1 MKKHFII
8 LWIVV
13 VIIFF
18 IISFVEY
25 KSYVR
30 ITNNF
35 TNNIISTL
43 VNNYP
48 DVTEEEIIEI
58 INSSDNEASD
68 ILASFGI
75 DINSMGVLKSINDN
89 FYRNLIINSI
99 VLLVISIVIF
109 LLIFFYDK
117 KEKRELDK
125 IIDYLKELNRG
136 NYDLKIDLNSEGIL
150 SILKNEIYTTTVMLR
165 EMASRE
171 YLDKITL
178 KENLANISHQL
189 KTPLTSIAILV
200 DNLCDEEVD
209 KKTELEF
216 LNDIK
221 RQVDNINYLVIVL
234 LKLSRFDANVI
245 TFKKDDINV
254 KKLILECMKNLDVI
268 REVKNINIHVSGAN
282 DVEFIGDYKW
292 ESEAISNI
300 IKNAIEHTLN
310 DKNIYI
316 SFKDKSIY
324 TEIIIEDEGLGMSE
338 KEKNRIFE
346 RFYKGSSTNSNNFG
360 IGLSLAKEI
369 ITKDN
374 GKIIVKS
381 EVNKGTKFII
391 RYYKYIEFKT

>member
-8 LWIVV
+8 VWIVV
-13 VIIFF
+13 VITFF
-18 IISFVEY
+18 IISFVDY

-35 TNNIISTL
+35 TNNIISE
-43 VNNYP
+43 VVKNYP

-68 ILASFGI
+68 ILASFGF

-99 VLLVISIVIF
+99 VLLIISIVIF

-316 SFKDKSIY
+316 SFKDKSLY

-391 RYYKYIEFKT
+391 RYYK

>member
-8 LWIVV
+8 VWIVV
-13 VIIFF
+13 VITFF
-18 IISFVEY
+18 IISFVDY

-35 TNNIISTL
+35 TNNIISE
-43 VNNYP
+43 VVKNYP

-68 ILASFGI
+68 ILASFGF

-125 IIDYLKELNRG
+125 IVDYLKELNRG

-189 KTPLTSIAILV
+189 KTPLTSISILV

-300 IKNAIEHTLN
+300 LKNAIEHTLN
-310 DKNIYI
+310 GKFIYI

-381 EVNKGTKFII
+381 EVGEGTKFII
-391 RYYKYIEFKT
+391 RYYK

>member
-8 LWIVV
+8 VWIVV
-13 VIIFF
+13 VITFF
-18 IISFVEY
+18 IISFVDY

-35 TNNIISTL
+35 TNNIISE
-43 VNNYP
+43 VVKNYP

-99 VLLVISIVIF
+99 VLLIISIVIF

-310 DKNIYI
+310 GKFIYI

-391 RYYKYIEFKT
+391 RYYK

>member
-1 MKKHFII
+1 MKKTFFIV
-8 LWIVV
+8 WIVV
-13 VIIFF
+13 VITFF

-35 TNNIISTL
+35 TNNIISE
-43 VNNYP
+43 VVKNYP

-189 KTPLTSIAILV
+189 KTPLTSISILV

-209 KKTELEF
+209 KKTEIEF

-310 DKNIYI
+310 DKFIYI

-391 RYYKYIEFKT
+391 RYYK

>member
-68 ILASFGI
+68 ILASFGF

-316 SFKDKSIY
+316 SFKDKSLY

-391 RYYKYIEFKT
+391 RYYK

>member
-8 LWIVV
+8 VWIVV
-13 VIIFF
+13 VITFF

-25 KSYVR
+25 NSYVR

-35 TNNIISTL
+35 TSSIITT
-43 VNNYP
+43 VVEKYP

-125 IIDYLKELNRG
+125 IVDYLKELNRG

-171 YLDKITL
+171 YLDKINL

-189 KTPLTSIAILV
+189 KTPLTSISILV

-221 RQVDNINYLVIVL
+221 RQVDNINYLIIVL

-300 IKNAIEHTLN
+300 LKNAIEHTLN
-310 DKNIYI
+310 GKFIYI

-324 TEIIIEDEGLGMSE
+324 TEIIIEDEGLGMRNS
-338 KEKNRIFE
+338 EKNRIFE

-391 RYYKYIEFKT
+391 RYYK

>member
-189 KTPLTSIAILV
+189 KTPLTSISILV

-245 TFKKDDINV
+245 TFKKDNINV

-391 RYYKYIEFKT
+391 RYYK

>member
-8 LWIVV
+8 VWIVV
-13 VIIFF
+13 VITFF
-18 IISFVEY
+18 IISFVDY

-189 KTPLTSIAILV
+189 KTPLTSISILV

-245 TFKKDDINV
+245 TFKKDNINV

-391 RYYKYIEFKT
+391 RYYK

>member
-8 LWIVV
+8 VWIVV
-13 VIIFF
+13 VITFF
-18 IISFVEY
+18 IISFVDY

-35 TNNIISTL
+35 TNNIISE
-43 VNNYP
+43 VVKNYP

-68 ILASFGI
+68 ILASFGF

-99 VLLVISIVIF
+99 VLLIISIVIF

-189 KTPLTSIAILV
+189 KTPLTSISILV

-316 SFKDKSIY
+316 SFKDKSLY

-391 RYYKYIEFKT
+391 RYYK

>member
-13 VIIFF
+13 VITFF
-18 IISFVEY
+18 IISFVDY

-35 TNNIISTL
+35 TNNIISE
-43 VNNYP
+43 VVKNYP
-48 DVTEEEIIEI
+48 DVTEEDIIEI
-58 INSSDNEASD
+58 INNSDNEASD

-99 VLLVISIVIF
+99 VLLVISIVMF

-136 NYDLKIDLNSEGIL
+136 NYDLKIDLNSEGFL

-189 KTPLTSIAILV
+189 KTPLTSISILV

-316 SFKDKSIY
+316 SFKDKSLY

-391 RYYKYIEFKT
+391 RYYK

>member
-8 LWIVV
+8 VWIVV
-13 VIIFF
+13 VITFF
-18 IISFVEY
+18 IISFVDY

-35 TNNIISTL
+35 TNNIISE
-43 VNNYP
+43 VVKNYP

-68 ILASFGI
+68 ILASFGF

-99 VLLVISIVIF
+99 VLLIISIVIF

-391 RYYKYIEFKT
+391 RYYK

>member
-8 LWIVV
+8 VWIVV
-13 VIIFF
+13 VITFF
-18 IISFVEY
+18 IISFVDY

-35 TNNIISTL
+35 TNNIISE
-43 VNNYP
+43 VVKNYP

-68 ILASFGI
+68 ILASFGF

-99 VLLVISIVIF
+99 VLLIISIVIF

-189 KTPLTSIAILV
+189 KTPLTSISILV

-316 SFKDKSIY
+316 SFKDKSLY

-391 RYYKYIEFKT
+391 RYYSNLLKY

>member
-99 VLLVISIVIF
+99 VLLIISIVIF

-189 KTPLTSIAILV
+189 KTPLTSISILV

-316 SFKDKSIY
+316 SFKDKSLY

-391 RYYKYIEFKT
+391 RYYK

>member
-1 MKKHFII
+1 MKKTFFIV
-8 LWIVV
+8 WIVV
-13 VIIFF
+13 VITFF

-35 TNNIISTL
+35 TNNIISE
-43 VNNYP
+43 VVKNYP

-189 KTPLTSIAILV
+189 KTPLTSISILV

-209 KKTELEF
+209 KKTEIEF

-391 RYYKYIEFKT
+391 RYYK

>member
-8 LWIVV
+8 VWIVV
-13 VIIFF
+13 VITFF
-18 IISFVEY
+18 IISFVDY

-35 TNNIISTL
+35 TNNIISE
-43 VNNYP
+43 VVKNYP

-189 KTPLTSIAILV
+189 KTPLTSISILV

-209 KKTELEF
+209 KKTEIEF

-282 DVEFIGDYKW
+282 DVKFIGDYKW
-292 ESEAISNI
+292 ECEAISNI
-300 IKNAIEHTLN
+300 LKNAIEHTLN

-381 EVNKGTKFII
+381 EVGEGTKFII
-391 RYYKYIEFKT
+391 RYYK

>member
-1 MKKHFII
+1 MKKTFFIV
-8 LWIVV
+8 WIVI
-13 VIIFF
+13 VITFF
-18 IISFVEY
+18 IISFAEY
-25 KSYVR
+25 NSYVK

-58 INSSDNEASD
+58 INSSSNEDSD

-99 VLLVISIVIF
+99 VLLIISIVIF

-189 KTPLTSIAILV
+189 KTPLTSISILV

-209 KKTELEF
+209 KKTEIEF

-300 IKNAIEHTLN
+300 LKNAIEHTLN
-310 DKNIYI
+310 GKFIYI

-381 EVNKGTKFII
+381 EVGEGTKFII
-391 RYYKYIEFKT
+391 RYYK

>member
-8 LWIVV
+8 VWIVV
-13 VIIFF
+13 VITFF
-18 IISFVEY
+18 IISFVDY

-35 TNNIISTL
+35 TNNIISE
-43 VNNYP
+43 VVKNYP

-75 DINSMGVLKSINDN
+75 DINSMGVLESINDN

-316 SFKDKSIY
+316 SFKDKSLY

-391 RYYKYIEFKT
+391 RYYK

>member
-8 LWIVV
+8 VWIVV
-13 VIIFF
+13 VITFF

-35 TNNIISTL
+35 TNNVISE
-43 VNNYP
+43 VVKNYP

-189 KTPLTSIAILV
+189 KTPLTSISILV

-209 KKTELEF
+209 KKTEIEF

-300 IKNAIEHTLN
+300 LKNAIEHTLN
-310 DKNIYI
+310 GKFIYI

-391 RYYKYIEFKT
+391 RYYK

>member
-8 LWIVV
+8 VWIVV
-13 VIIFF
+13 VITFF
-18 IISFVEY
+18 IISFVDY

-35 TNNIISTL
+35 TNNIISE
-43 VNNYP
+43 VVKNYP

-68 ILASFGI
+68 ILASFGF

-99 VLLVISIVIF
+99 VLLIISIVIF

-189 KTPLTSIAILV
+189 KTPLTSISILV

-391 RYYKYIEFKT
+391 RYYK

>member
-8 LWIVV
+8 VWIVV
-13 VIIFF
+13 VITFF
-18 IISFVEY
+18 IISFVDY

-35 TNNIISTL
+35 TNNIISE
-43 VNNYP
+43 VVKNYP

-109 LLIFFYDK
+109 LLIYFHDK

-310 DKNIYI
+310 DKNMYI

-391 RYYKYIEFKT
+391 RYYK

>member
-35 TNNIISTL
+35 TNNIISE
-43 VNNYP
+43 VVKNYP

-189 KTPLTSIAILV
+189 KTPLSSIAILV

-391 RYYKYIEFKT
+391 RYYK

>member
-8 LWIVV
+8 VWIVV

-310 DKNIYI
+310 DKNMYI

-391 RYYKYIEFKT
+391 RYYK

>member
-8 LWIVV
+8 VWIVV
-13 VIIFF
+13 VITFF
-18 IISFVEY
+18 IISFVDY
-25 KSYVR
+25 NSYVR

-189 KTPLTSIAILV
+189 KTPLTSISILV

-316 SFKDKSIY
+316 SFKDKSLY

-391 RYYKYIEFKT
+391 RYYK

>member
-8 LWIVV
+8 VWIVV
-13 VIIFF
+13 VITFF
-18 IISFVEY
+18 IISFVDY
-25 KSYVR
+25 NSYVR

-35 TNNIISTL
+35 TNNIISE
-43 VNNYP
+43 VVKNYP

-189 KTPLTSIAILV
+189 KTPLTSISILV

-316 SFKDKSIY
+316 SFKDKSLY

-381 EVNKGTKFII
+381 EVGEGTKFII
-391 RYYKYIEFKT
+391 RYYK

>member
-8 LWIVV
+8 VWIVV
-13 VIIFF
+13 VITFF
-18 IISFVEY
+18 IISFVDY

-35 TNNIISTL
+35 TNNIISE
-43 VNNYP
+43 VVKNYP

-391 RYYKYIEFKT
+391 RYYK

>member
-8 LWIVV
+8 VWIVV
-13 VIIFF
+13 VITFF

-25 KSYVR
+25 NSYVR

-35 TNNIISTL
+35 TSSIITT
-43 VNNYP
+43 VVEKYP

-125 IIDYLKELNRG
+125 IVDYLKELNRG

-171 YLDKITL
+171 YLDKINL

-221 RQVDNINYLVIVL
+221 RQVDNINYLIIVL

-300 IKNAIEHTLN
+300 LKNAIEHTLN
-310 DKNIYI
+310 GKFIYI

-381 EVNKGTKFII
+381 EVGEGTKFII
-391 RYYKYIEFKT
+391 RYYK

>member
-18 IISFVEY
+18 IISFVDY

-189 KTPLTSIAILV
+189 KTPLTSISILV

-310 DKNIYI
+310 GKFIYI
-316 SFKDKSIY
+316 SFKDKSLY

-391 RYYKYIEFKT
+391 RYYK

>member
-125 IIDYLKELNRG
+125 IVDYLKELNRG

-189 KTPLTSIAILV
+189 KTPLTSISILV

-300 IKNAIEHTLN
+300 LKNAIEHTLN
-310 DKNIYI
+310 GKFIYI

-324 TEIIIEDEGLGMSE
+324 TEIIIEDEGLGMNE

-381 EVNKGTKFII
+381 EVGEGTKFII
-391 RYYKYIEFKT
+391 RYYK

>member
-8 LWIVV
+8 VWIVV
-13 VIIFF
+13 VITFF

-189 KTPLTSIAILV
+189 KTPLTSISIFV

-221 RQVDNINYLVIVL
+221 RQVDNINYLIIVL

-316 SFKDKSIY
+316 SFKDKSLY

-391 RYYKYIEFKT
+391 RYYK

>member
-58 INSSDNEASD
+58 INSFDNEASD

-99 VLLVISIVIF
+99 VLLIISIVIF

-391 RYYKYIEFKT
+391 RYYK

>member
-8 LWIVV
+8 VWIVV
-13 VIIFF
+13 VITFF
-18 IISFVEY
+18 IISFVDY

-35 TNNIISTL
+35 TNNIISE
-43 VNNYP
+43 VVKNYP

-125 IIDYLKELNRG
+125 IVDYLKELNRG

-391 RYYKYIEFKT
+391 RYYK

>member
-58 INSSDNEASD
+58 INSFDNEASD

-316 SFKDKSIY
+316 SFKDKSLY

-391 RYYKYIEFKT
+391 RYYK

>member
-8 LWIVV
+8 VWIVV
-13 VIIFF
+13 VITFF
-18 IISFVEY
+18 IISFVDY
-25 KSYVR
+25 NSYVR

-189 KTPLTSIAILV
+189 KTPLTSISILV

-391 RYYKYIEFKT
+391 RYYK

>member
-35 TNNIISTL
+35 TNNIISE
-43 VNNYP
+43 VVKNYP

-68 ILASFGI
+68 ILASFGF

-189 KTPLTSIAILV
+189 KTPLTSISILV

-316 SFKDKSIY
+316 SFKDKSLY

-391 RYYKYIEFKT
+391 RYYK

>member
-25 KSYVR
+25 NSYVR

-48 DVTEEEIIEI
+48 DVTEEEIVEI

-89 FYRNLIINSI
+89 FCRNLIINSI

-136 NYDLKIDLNSEGIL
+136 NYDLKIDLNSEGML

-171 YLDKITL
+171 YLDKINL

-300 IKNAIEHTLN
+300 LKNAIEHTLN

-391 RYYKYIEFKT
+391 RYYK

>member
-8 LWIVV
+8 VWIVV
-13 VIIFF
+13 VITFF
-18 IISFVEY
+18 IISFVDY
-25 KSYVR
+25 NSYVR

-35 TNNIISTL
+35 TNNIISE
-43 VNNYP
+43 VVKNYP
-48 DVTEEEIIEI
+48 DVTEEEIVEI

-189 KTPLTSIAILV
+189 KTPLTSISILV

-316 SFKDKSIY
+316 SFKDKSLY

-391 RYYKYIEFKT
+391 RYYK

>member
-8 LWIVV
+8 VWIVV
-13 VIIFF
+13 VITFF

-35 TNNIISTL
+35 TNNIISE
-43 VNNYP
+43 VVKNYP

-68 ILASFGI
+68 ILVSFGI

-316 SFKDKSIY
+316 SFKDKSLY

-391 RYYKYIEFKT
+391 RYYK